1 MAVVE
6 RPAPPAPA
14 AISSSGPV
22 ERKTGTILV
31 HARGFGFV
39 EHEDGTAS
47 FVIPPD
53 LNPFLTGDLVEADIV
68 KGPDGR
74 TNATKLTLK
83 NRTRSELFGT
93 VTHHG
98 KHVFLR
104 VDRFV
109 SNTDWPLDLGAAG
122 ELSDGT
128 ACVASIAATGDR
140 TVLIR
145 TSGSAQEA
153 ALDRV
158 VARHGI
164 RSFYTKEQTAEA
176 EAVAKSGPPPWG
188 ARRDLRALTT
198 VTIDAPYSRD
208 LDDALSAIPA
218 ASDGGLRVFVHIAD
232 VDAFVPEG
240 SLLDQEARARATSV
254 YLAGRVIPMVPHSLS
269 DDGISLLEG
278 KERPTLTVEM
288 RIDPE
293 GQVTSVDLYPSLI
306 RSTKRLS
313 YDGVDG
319 FFAHNERT
327 EVVPEVEETMRWL
340 RTAAARLSAA
350 RATRGGMEL
359 VHEEAHV
366 HLDPDTL
373 EPTAIDAR
381 VSTESHKLV
390 ERLMVAANEAVARWL
405 VERGLPGIF
414 RVHDRPDARRVEALE
429 RFAAHFGLHTGF
441 GGALTPRSL
450 SAFEQQVQSSEAAS
464 SLSSL
469 LTRVLGPARYT
480 VFPSAHFGLAAPLY
494 LHFTSPIR
502 RYADLAVHRIVK
514 RFLGGDRTQTAND
527 PAYEALAL
535 TINAAAF
542 AATKAEADRLRG
554 LAAHYFQSRIGTE
567 LAGYVTSIK
576 PFGLVVQLEGMGI
589 TGTIAQELL
598 PGGPFHAG
606 ALEYELIGENGIRY
620 RVGDALDV
628 EVIGANV
635 ELGRIELALSQTS

>member
-1 MAVVE
+1 MVE
-6 RPAPPAPA
+6 RPVRLQG
-14 AISSSGPV
+14 S
-22 ERKTGTILV
+22 ILV

-53 LNPFLTGDLVEADIV
+53 LNPFLTGDLVSAEIV
-68 KGPDGR
+68 KGADGR
-74 TNATKLTLK
+74 TNATKLTLVK
-83 NRTRSELFGT
+83 RHRTELFGT
-93 VTHHG
+93 VTKHG
-98 KHVFLR
+98 KTQFLR

-109 SNTDWPLDLGAAG
+109 SNTDWPIDGANDIAEG
-122 ELSDGT
+122 
-128 ACVASIAATGDR
+128 VAVVATIAGDR
-140 TVLIR
+140 ATFVR
-145 TSGSAQEA
+145 ASGGAQEA

-164 RSFYTKEQTAEA
+164 RSVDTAEA
-176 EAVAKSGPPPWG
+176 IAEAARVAKAPRLEQ
-188 ARRDLRALTT
+188 RRDLRTMPT

-208 LDDALSAIPA
+208 LDDALSALPA
-218 ASDGGLRVFVHIAD
+218 SSDGGLRVFVHIAD
-232 VDAFVPEG
+232 VDAFVTEG
-240 SLLDQEARARATSV
+240 SILDHEAKARATSV

-278 KERPTLTVEM
+278 LERPTLTAEL

-293 GQVTSVDLYPSLI
+293 GAVTSIDIYKSLI

-313 YDGVDG
+313 YDGVDA
-319 FFAHNERT
+319 FFSRGDQT
-327 EVVPEVEETMRWL
+327 EVTPPVVETMRWL

-373 EPTAIDAR
+373 EPTSIDTR
-381 VSTESHKLV
+381 VTTESHKLV
-390 ERLMVAANEAVARWL
+390 ERLMVAANEAVAGWL
-405 VERGLPGIF
+405 VERGLPGVF
-414 RVHDRPDARRVEALE
+414 RVHDRPDPLRVEALE

-450 SAFEQQVQSSEAAS
+450 SAFEQQVQSSQAAS

-469 LTRVLGPARYT
+469 LTRVLGPAKYT
-480 VFPSAHFGLAAPLY
+480 VHPAPHFGLAAPLY

-514 RFLGGDRTQTAND
+514 RFLDGDRTQTAND
-527 PAYEALAL
+527 PALEALAVN
-535 TINAAAF
+535 INQAAF

-554 LAAHYFQSRIGTE
+554 LAAHYFHSRIGTE

-589 TGTIAQELL
+589 TGTIAQDIL
-598 PGGPFHAG
+598 PGGPFRPG
-606 ALEYELIGENGIRY
+606 VVEYELEGQGGTVY
-620 RVGDALDV
+620 RVGDTLDV
-628 EVIGANV
+628 KVIGANV
-635 ELGRIELALSQTS
+635 ELGRIELAVCTFED